1 MKIHRYRLVA
11 IGTNNP
17 EVLSKVAQSLSMNNY
32 EIDTIS
38 SLRLGHSIVVI
49 CVIEASQNKKAIKSC
64 LKSTVK
70 EYDLKLIVDKCTK
83 DKFKF
88 IKSDAYMRIR
98 GPHESGIKAYIISE
112 LIDSG
117 LDIHGLESDT
127 YVTEEEEQFVMNIKG
142 QALQGI
148 ENLSISANKLN
159 LQGIDTTVA
168 THWKLL
174 I

>member
-64 LKSTVK
+64 
-70 EYDLKLIVDKCTK
+70 
-83 DKFKF
+83 
-88 IKSDAYMRIR
+88 
-98 GPHESGIKAYIISE
+98 
-112 LIDSG
+112 
-117 LDIHGLESDT
+117 
-127 YVTEEEEQFVMNIKG
+127 
-142 QALQGI
+142 
-148 ENLSISANKLN
+148 
-159 LQGIDTTVA
+159 
-168 THWKLL
+168 
-174 I
+174 